1 MKNMINSNKRPIKI
15 GKNFYDICTRLKKN
29 PLHALKDL
37 IARTR
42 NYRSPCVESPC
53 TTKEA
58 TTMKST
64 HMAMKSQPRS
74 PQLEKAHTQQED
86 PVHPIRKN
94 KHYKLKTK
102 QRAQTGDTQRNTL
115 EQGTKEK

>member
-15 GKNFYDICTRLKKN
+15 GKIFYDICNRLKKKN

-42 NYRSPCVESPC
+42 KYRSPCVEIPR

-74 PQLEKAHTQQED
+74 PQLEKAHTQQGR
-86 PVHPIRKN
+86 PSAPHK
-94 KHYKLKTK
+94 KK
-102 QRAQTGDTQRNTL
+102 
-115 EQGTKEK
+115 